1 MDKLY
6 TLCEK
11 IDGIK
16 FDYRSTLQQDKY
28 EIKKIINEVYNKY
41 KDMLATTN
49 TFYEML
55 LDVQVNLQRIGYT
68 YTYELYERTLSVTIE
83 GIVLKC

>member
-41 KDMLATTN
+41 KNTLATPD

-55 LDVQVNLQRIGYT
+55 LDIQVNLQRSGYK
-68 YTYELYERTLSVTIE
+68 YTYELDERTLNVTIE
-83 GIVLKC
+83 GIVLK

>member
-16 FDYRSTLQQDKY
+16 FDYRSTLQQDKD
-28 EIKKIINEVYNKY
+28 EIKKILDEVYNKY
-41 KDMLATTN
+41 KNMLVTDN
-49 TFYEML
+49 TFYDML
-55 LDVQVNLQRIGYT
+55 VEVQIYLQRLGYT
-68 YTYELYERTLSVTIE
+68 YTYELDERTLNVTIE
-83 GIVLKC
+83 GIVLK

>member
-16 FDYRSTLQQDKY
+16 FDYRNLLQRDK
-28 EIKKIINEVYNKY
+28 EDVRNVLNEVYNKY
-41 KDMLATTN
+41 KNMVATSD
-49 TFYEML
+49 TFYDILVEVKMY
-55 LDVQVNLQRIGYT
+55 LQRLGYT
-68 YTYELYERTLSVTIE
+68 YTYKLDEHVLKVTIE
-83 GIVLKC
+83 GIVLK